1 MKTSVKSLENSD
13 GSDSIISTS
22 SPALTTTISTKLLE
36 TTIDKSSSIKFS
48 TTIDNDTKDK
58 NSQSLSTITTYITTR
73 TTSSIIT
80 TSSES
85 SPSSTFKPD
94 HGDKPQIA
102 QPKIPKIPC
111 SYEFE
116 ENYCLNGGK
125 CYNYTIEQFYIPSCE
140 CAEGFMGERCENK
153 YLIGSYSSKCESKLI
168 LRLSFTKHISFS
180 CFELITYLS
189 SINVDY
195 FSFQILVASKSTKI
209 HLETASICYGAFM
222 ALILVIFI
230 IYFLYCYT
238 KVFRKKNQKK

>member
-13 GSDSIISTS
+13 DSDSSISTS

-94 HGDKPQIA
+94 QEK
-102 QPKIPKIPC
+102 KTEIPKIPC

-140 CAEGFMGERCENK
+140 CAGDFMGERCESK
-153 YLIGSYSSKCESKLI
+153 FPIGSYSSKCESKFI
-168 LRLSFTKHISFS
+168 LLLFF
-180 CFELITYLS
+180 
-189 SINVDY
+189 
-195 FSFQILVASKSTKI
+195 IL
-209 HLETASICYGAFM
+209 F
-222 ALILVIFI
+222 
-230 IYFLYCYT
+230 
-238 KVFRKKNQKK
+238 